1 MPSSAPSKRALA
13 HLHSLCHAG
22 LSADIFIPALLEA
35 LHAVIPSQRNL
46 FDWTDDHG
54 QLLRYFVEG
63 PVDVGVAQ
71 LYFEQFHNRD
81 EATCMPRFDSLR
93 EARAGV
99 RSAREQA
106 TPAFFNSALYH
117 EIWRPQGL
125 HTRMEGVVR
134 NSRGRLLGSLVLYRG
149 RTDPIASAAEERTLT
164 ALLPAVARGLEA
176 GAAME
181 PANDECFVPAPGSAE
196 TLLLDSQGHLQ
207 LASAGAERLMLL
219 ADGGLSANALA
230 LSTQD
235 RARRMFGRLVDRLV
249 DRLPPHADAGIAAAT
264 PQWPTLTLITGYGRF
279 TAQAQWLW
287 SAGRTLNARPGLIQ
301 ITFRQLEPQAVAV
314 RRVLR
319 ELPLTAG
326 QAAVCARLHGG
337 QTQTRI
343 AQELR
348 VAPSTVVDHVRK
360 SLRALDLTD
369 GAELRNFIERRV
381 AQAVG

>member
-1 MPSSAPSKRALA
+1 MSSSTPSKRALA
-13 HLHSLCHAG
+13 HLHSLCHAR
-22 LSADIFIPALLEA
+22 LSADVFIPALLEA

-46 FDWTDDHG
+46 FDWTDDNG

-81 EATCMPRFDSLR
+81 EAACMPRFDSLR
-93 EARAGV
+93 VARAGV

-106 TPAFFNSALYH
+106 TPAFFNSALYQ

-125 HTRMEGVVR
+125 HTRIEGVVR
-134 NSRGRLLGSLVLYRG
+134 NTRGRLLGSLVLYRG
-149 RTDPIASAAEERTLT
+149 PADPMASTAEERTLT

-181 PANDECFVPAPGSAE
+181 PANEGPFVPGRGLAE
-196 TLLLDSQGHLQ
+196 TLLLDSQGLLQ
-207 LASAGAERLMLL
+207 WASAGAERLMLL

-235 RARRMFGRLVDRLV
+235 RVRRLFGRLVDQLV
-249 DRLPPHADAGIAAAT
+249 DRFQARADGGFSAAT
-264 PQWPTLTLITGYGRF
+264 PPWPTLTLITGCGRF
-279 TAQAQWLW
+279 TAQAHWLW
-287 SAGRTLNARPGLIQ
+287 PADRSLIARPGLIQ

-326 QAAVCARLHGG
+326 QAAVCARLHSG

-369 GAELRNFIERRV
+369 GSELRNFIERRV
-381 AQAVG
+381 ASMA